1 MLSVFGSAAF
11 WGFVGGA
18 GYSGTRLSTALWGG
32 REISARARRLAIA
45 QFVIAL
51 LLSPFAGHAITPLIL
66 ETFHKTTLPST
77 AFLVGLSFNAIWPLL
92 MEPAFLRRVIADI
105 ARGIA
110 DRLTPGATR

>member
-1 MLSVFGSAAF
+1 MLSVFGTAAF

-51 LLSPFAGHAITPLIL
+51 FLSPFAGQAITPLIL
-66 ETFHKTTLPST
+66 ETFPKTTLPST

-92 MEPAFLRRVIADI
+92 MEPAFLRQLIADI
-105 ARGIA
+105 ARGLA
-110 DRLTPGATR
+110 DRLTPGASR